1 MAGNPLVDMFRVKD
15 LRKRILYTLGILL
28 VYRIG
33 SVLPIPGIDVHAL
46 KSYFDQQTN
55 AGDSL
60 GIVEYLNFFAGGAFK
75 QSSIFML
82 GVMPYISMSII
93 MQLLLSVFPSLKK
106 IQEEEGGRKKITK
119 ITRYGTILLCLL
131 QGFAS
136 ISWIRS
142 IKVIN
147 NSFSIV
153 MFYIVALI
161 TITAGTMFVLW
172 MGEQITQKG
181 VGNGVSLIIFSG
193 IVSKMPGAFAL
204 LIEEVKVGKLN
215 PIFILITVMLFV
227 VIVIAVIYEQQG
239 QRRIPI
245 NYAKRA
251 GSNTYIPFKVNPSG
265 VIPVIFASSITA
277 IIPQLAKMLG
287 KNSAGWAKFSE
298 IFAPHSWPYLA
309 ILTLLIVFFAYF
321 YTQVTVNPLEI
332 ARNIRENGG
341 SIPGIRSEHMESH
354 LKRILNR
361 ILLPGSLFLALIALI
376 PSIIIILFQFPQ
388 QVAYLMGGTSLLI
401 MVGVDLDTMSQIEG
415 HLKMHH
421 HDGLVKK
428 GKLRSSK
435 L

>member
-28 VYRIG
+28 VYRLG

-46 KSYFDQQTN
+46 KNYFEQQANT
-55 AGDSL
+55 GTSL
-60 GIVEYLNFFAGGAFK
+60 GLVEYLNFFAGGAFK

-82 GVMPYISMSII
+82 GVMPYITMSIV
-93 MQLLLSVFPSLKK
+93 MQLLLIVFPSLKK

-119 ITRYGTILLCLL
+119 ITRYGTVALCLV

-136 ISWIRS
+136 ITWIKS
-142 IKVIN
+142 IDVIN
-147 NSFSIV
+147 RSFSTG
-153 MFYIVALI
+153 MFYVVALI
-161 TITAGTMFVLW
+161 TITTGTMFVLW

-193 IVSKMPGAFAL
+193 IVSKMPNAFSL
-204 LIEEVKVGKLN
+204 LIDEVRSGNLN

-227 VIVIAVIYEQQG
+227 VVIIAVIYEQQG

-251 GSNTYIPFKVNPSG
+251 GANTYIPFKVNPSG

-287 KNSAGWAKFSE
+287 NKSAGWAKFAE
-298 IFAPHSWPYLA
+298 IFAPHSFPYL
-309 ILTLLIVFFAYF
+309 IVLTLLIVFFAYF

-332 ARNIRENGG
+332 AKNIRENGG

-354 LKRILNR
+354 LTRILNR

-376 PSIIIILFQFPQ
+376 PSLIIILFQFPQ

>member
-15 LRKRILYTLGILL
+15 LRKRILFTLGILF
-28 VYRIG
+28 VYRLG

-46 KSYFDQQTN
+46 KNYFDQQTST
-55 AGDSL
+55 GDSL

-75 QSSIFML
+75 QSSVFML
-82 GVMPYISMSII
+82 GVMPYITMSIV
-93 MQLLLSVFPSLKK
+93 MQLLLIVFPSLKK
-106 IQEEEGGRKKITK
+106 IQEEEGGRKKITR
-119 ITRYGTILLCLL
+119 ITRYGTVLLCII

-136 ISWIRS
+136 ITWIKS
-142 IKVIN
+142 IGVIN
-147 NSFSIV
+147 TSFSIV
-153 MFYIVALI
+153 MFYVVALI
-161 TITAGTMFVLW
+161 SITAGTMFVLW

-181 VGNGVSLIIFSG
+181 VGNGVSLIIFTG
-193 IVSKMPGAFAL
+193 IVSKMPNAFSL
-204 LIEEVKVGKLN
+204 LIEEVKADNLN
-215 PIFILITVMLFV
+215 PIFILITIMLFV
-227 VIVIAVIYEQQG
+227 VVVIAVIYEQQG

-251 GSNTYIPFKVNPSG
+251 GANTYIPFKVNPSG

-287 KNSAGWAKFSE
+287 NKSAGWAKFAE
-298 IFAPHSWPYLA
+298 IFAPHSLPYL
-309 ILTLLIVFFAYF
+309 IVLTLLIVFFAYF

-332 ARNIRENGG
+332 AKNIRENGG

-354 LKRILNR
+354 LTRILNR

-376 PSIIIILFQFPQ
+376 PSLIIILFQFPQ

>member
-15 LRKRILYTLGILL
+15 LRKRILFTLGILL
-28 VYRIG
+28 VYRLG
-33 SVLPIPGIDVHAL
+33 SVLPIPGVDVHAL
-46 KSYFDQQTN
+46 KNYFEQQAST
-55 AGDSL
+55 GDSL
-60 GIVEYLNFFAGGAFK
+60 GLVEYLNFFAGGAFK
-75 QSSIFML
+75 QSSVFML
-82 GVMPYISMSII
+82 GVMPYITMSIVL
-93 MQLLLSVFPSLKK
+93 QLLLIVFPSLKK
-106 IQEEEGGRKKITK
+106 IQEEDGGRKKIAK
-119 ITRYGTILLCLL
+119 ITRYGTVVLCLV

-136 ISWIRS
+136 ITWVKS
-142 IKVIN
+142 IDVIN
-147 NSFSIV
+147 SSFTPA
-153 MFYIVALI
+153 MFYVVSLI

-181 VGNGVSLIIFSG
+181 VGNGVSLIIFTG
-193 IVSKMPGAFAL
+193 IVSKMPGAFTL
-204 LIEEVKVGKLN
+204 LIEEVKADNLN
-215 PIFILITVMLFV
+215 PIFILITIMLFI

-245 NYAKRA
+245 NYAKRTGA
-251 GSNTYIPFKVNPSG
+251 NTYIPFKVNPSG

-287 KNSAGWAKFSE
+287 NNSAGWAKFAE
-298 IFAPHSWPYLA
+298 IFAPHTLPYL
-309 ILTLLIVFFAYF
+309 IVLTLLIVFFAYF

-332 ARNIRENGG
+332 AKNIRENGG

-354 LKRILNR
+354 LTRILNR

-376 PSIIIILFQFPQ
+376 PSLIIILFNFPQ

>member
-1 MAGNPLVDMFRVKD
+1 
-15 LRKRILYTLGILL
+15 
-28 VYRIG
+28 
-33 SVLPIPGIDVHAL
+33 
-46 KSYFDQQTN
+46 
-55 AGDSL
+55 
-60 GIVEYLNFFAGGAFK
+60 
-75 QSSIFML
+75 
-82 GVMPYISMSII
+82 
-93 MQLLLSVFPSLKK
+93 LKK
-106 IQEEEGGRKKITK
+106 IQEEEGGRKKITR
-119 ITRYGTILLCLL
+119 ITRYGTVLLCII

-136 ISWIRS
+136 ITWIKS
-142 IKVIN
+142 IGVIN
-147 NSFSIV
+147 TSFSTV
-153 MFYIVALI
+153 MFYVVALI
-161 TITAGTMFVLW
+161 SITAGTMFVLW

-181 VGNGVSLIIFSG
+181 VGNGVSLIIFTG
-193 IVSKMPGAFAL
+193 IVSKMPNAFSL
-204 LIEEVKVGKLN
+204 LIEEVKADNLN
-215 PIFILITVMLFV
+215 PIFILITIMLFV
-227 VIVIAVIYEQQG
+227 VVVIAVIYEQQG

-251 GSNTYIPFKVNPSG
+251 GANTYIPFKVNPSG

-287 KNSAGWAKFSE
+287 NKSAGWAKFAE
-298 IFAPHSWPYLA
+298 IFAPHSLPYL
-309 ILTLLIVFFAYF
+309 IVLTLLIVFFAYF

-332 ARNIRENGG
+332 AKNIRENGG

-354 LKRILNR
+354 LTRILNR

-376 PSIIIILFQFPQ
+376 PSLIIILFQFPQ

>member
-15 LRKRILYTLGILL
+15 LRKRILFTLGILF
-28 VYRIG
+28 VYRLG

-46 KSYFDQQTN
+46 KNYFEQQTN
-55 AGDSL
+55 TGAGLDL
-60 GIVEYLNFFAGGAFK
+60 VEYLNFFAGGAFK

-82 GVMPYISMSII
+82 GVMPYITMSIV
-93 MQLLLSVFPSLKK
+93 MQLLLIVFPSIKK
-106 IQEEEGGRKKITK
+106 IQEEEGGRKKIAK
-119 ITRYGTILLCLL
+119 FTRYGTVVLCLV
-131 QGFAS
+131 QGFATVTWIKS
-136 ISWIRS
+136 ID
-142 IKVIN
+142 VVN
-147 NSFSIV
+147 NSLSDV
-153 MFYIVALI
+153 MFYVVALV

-172 MGEQITQKG
+172 MGEQITQRG

-193 IVSKMPGAFAL
+193 IVSKMPNAFSL
-204 LIEEVKVGKLN
+204 LIQEVKADNLN

-251 GSNTYIPFKVNPSG
+251 GANTYIPFKVNPSG

-277 IIPQLAKMLG
+277 IIPQLARMLG
-287 KNSAGWAKFSE
+287 NKSAGWARFAE
-298 IFAPHSWPYLA
+298 IFAPHTIPYL
-309 ILTLLIVFFAYF
+309 IVLTLLIVFFAYF

-332 ARNIRENGG
+332 AKNIRENGG

-354 LKRILNR
+354 LTRILNR

-376 PSIIIILFQFPQ
+376 PSLIIILFDFPQ

>member
-15 LRKRILYTLGILL
+15 LRKRILFTLGILL
-28 VYRIG
+28 VYRLG

-46 KSYFDQQTN
+46 KNYFEQQAST
-55 AGDSL
+55 GESL

-82 GVMPYISMSII
+82 GVMPYITMSIV
-93 MQLLLSVFPSLKK
+93 MQLLLIVFPSLKK

-119 ITRYGTILLCLL
+119 ITRYGTVALCLV

-136 ISWIRS
+136 ITWVKS
-142 IKVIN
+142 IGVIN
-147 NSFSIV
+147 SSFSSG
-153 MFYIVALI
+153 MFYVVALI

-193 IVSKMPGAFAL
+193 IVSKMPGAFST
-204 LIEEVKVGKLN
+204 LIAEVKADNLN
-215 PIFILITVMLFV
+215 PIFILITIMLFV

-287 KNSAGWAKFSE
+287 NNSAGWAKFAE
-298 IFAPHSWPYLA
+298 IFAPHSFPYL
-309 ILTLLIVFFAYF
+309 IVLTLLIVFFAYF

-332 ARNIRENGG
+332 AKNIRENGG

-354 LKRILNR
+354 LTRILNR

-376 PSIIIILFQFPQ
+376 PSLIIILFQFPQ